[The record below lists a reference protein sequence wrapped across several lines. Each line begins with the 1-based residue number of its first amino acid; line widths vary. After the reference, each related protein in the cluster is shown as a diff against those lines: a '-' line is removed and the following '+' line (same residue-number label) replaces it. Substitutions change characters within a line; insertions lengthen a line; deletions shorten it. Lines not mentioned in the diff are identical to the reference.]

1 MATTQQLKE
10 REEIVKAYEREQKIR
25 MEQKE
30 LDKQKKSTNLL
41 DEGTDTL
48 TIINKDTGEVVRQ
61 GTTGTGGRSGGSGGS
76 GGGTKTSTV
85 TIGTPIYENVLDTEK
100 YQAYLD
106 AKKTEF
112 EKEQAEKVKQKEIE
126 VKAKQE
132 TERKRSLVKEKVMS
146 AVSTAKDV
154 IGGINASLAK
164 RRSESYKARQEKIV
178 EVANTELSKEF
189 EEMKTKYESEA
200 ESAKKDYMVRKQTG
214 TKYTTYTTTTVT
226 PAPECSVSQ
235 VSKDDNIPKVYTPQV
250 QAGLRSGELKIVDG
264 RVVQSKPVSFISS
277 NMSVKE
283 YEKYLQD
290 FTLTQ
295 EKQPSY
301 IDYLAGATPS
311 VKEFKIQD
319 YQMDVKKSINIV
331 PETRN
336 ASEYISP
343 IISATSKKTGSSNLD
358 DLKFKQ
364 AVESFSVAQT
374 TIMKPLTESTISQ
387 KVSAVNTFVADT
399 TNLFAPYKNL
409 SEGNF
414 LSAVV
419 KTPSYIVGTGAT
431 AVGSVVGLSAGIGE
445 FAGSQMIDY
454 YGLQGSADERLIKLL
469 SPESARKTLYLPIEA
484 TKASSLVA
492 GAGLNLLAWE
502 VSTGFSKTQEVAGGV
517 VKGTVESAFTDPI
530 KFGVETLVFDK
541 AFKGLKLATGF
552 SKTSVAVE
560 SGKSLA
566 KTSFLTKP
574 VTSAYV
580 QGEKIF
586 ATTTYKVK
594 VGGLLGS
601 SYEVVSKAIISKDDV
616 AKAMFNKNLL
626 KIGGVKNASSLVDD
640 VSKNIVNVS
649 DDVSVAVKKSLGK
662 SVTDLVKI
670 DGGDLTKFVSKT
682 GKSKAGRINLNDL
695 VGDFVFTKA
704 EGVTYVRPI
713 GLLETAK
720 VSLLGVEKSVGLKK
734 NVIEAE
740 KRVLGSKSTVSSV
753 LSVES
758 IAQVSPREIVSKSIK
773 DKVYSTTASG
783 KKLYNV
789 GLNQGVSDSTSLVL
803 QQTKNNL
810 SSFRRVVVEP
820 IVGKVK
826 GFKISLTGTKGKI
839 VSAESFVDESKLIS
853 PLQKFKTTDISFT
866 TDAGEVVLSKVK
878 VGKFP
883 IQTVLLEPA
892 KKSVLEGTG
901 AGFQKPLTYRIK
913 ERVMNLLQEPQ
924 KRLVDSQKLLTG
936 ETFTDIVPKDI
947 DIEKMLARFSTGAM
961 SGLGEASLKS
971 AQKGIGKI
979 TPSTNVGSVATGSG
993 LRLFVNQKI
1002 DSKTD
1007 SGLKVETKTDVASKT
1022 DTGRIRIGDEKIK
1035 DSFKT
1040 KSSTFTDVRTEFAKL
1055 RDSTSTKSMFESAS
1069 KQDSLSLFK
1078 VDYSSQTI
1086 NRVKTETKTRQDTRL
1101 RQDNALRFDLGR
1113 KQDYG
1118 LKVSQKVDVRLR
1130 QDLQPK
1136 TRTLELEAQKLKTP
1150 FPKIV
1155 VSPPKTPVILKS
1167 VKTPSFRAPL
1177 DNIRKI
1183 RERITIRKTK
1193 PIFQLKAD
1201 LFRKFASAERD
1212 IPVNPETIKL
1222 RGKLWGRFGSA
1233 RAFIP
1238 TKQLLEKNYIKRIGF
1253 NSGKEWI
1260 SV

>member
-1 MATTQQLKE
+1 MATF
-10 REEIVKAYEREQKIR
+10 
-25 MEQKE
+25 
-30 LDKQKKSTNLL
+30 NLL
-41 DEGTDTL
+41 EYSKKTPQERIADQFGVKPEQ
-48 TIINKDTGEVVRQ
+48 INPAVNNGQ
-61 GTTGTGGRSGGSGGS
+61 GTSPQPIVRNGQGTSPQPIVRCSGGGGSGGSGGGGSGGS
-76 GGGTKTSTV
+76 GGGTTTSTV

-112 EKEQAEKVKQKEIE
+112 EKEKAEKVKQKEIE

-311 VKEFKIQD
+311 I
-319 YQMDVKKSINIV
+319 KKAYPV
-331 PETRN
+331 DTKTLLVR
-336 ASEYISP
+336 EYVAPTPSGYVAP
-343 IISATSKKTGSSNLD
+343 TLGVISATSKKTGSSNLD

-374 TIMKPLTESTISQ
+374 TMMKPLTESTISQ

-445 FAGSQMIDY
+445 FASSQIIDY
-454 YGLQGSADERLIKLL
+454 YGLQGSADERFIKLL

-601 SYEVVSKAIISKDDV
+601 RYEVVSKAIISKDDV

-826 GFKISLTGTKGKI
+826 GFKTSLTGTKGKI

-936 ETFTDIVPKDI
+936 ETFTDIIPKDI
-947 DIEKMLARFSTGAM
+947 DIEKMLARFSTSAM

-993 LRLFVNQKI
+993 LRLLVNQKI

-1086 NRVKTETKTRQDTRL
+1086 NRVKTETRTRQDTRL

-1201 LFRKFASAERD
+1201 LFRKFVSAEGD

>member
-1 MATTQQLKE
+1 MASLINNPNWDFNKSYEENTKKTTKPTLIQQASKQGITLPDSLSDPKN
-10 REEIVKAYEREQKIR
+10 V
-25 MEQKE
+25 
-30 LDKQKKSTNLL
+30 DKS
-41 DEGTDTL
+41 
-48 TIINKDTGEVVRQ
+48 VVYS
-61 GTTGTGGRSGGSGGS
+61 GGGGSGGS

-226 PAPECSVSQ
+226 PAPEFSVSQ

-290 FTLTQ
+290 FNKPTSNAGSATLV
-295 EKQPSY
+295 
-301 IDYLAGATPS
+301 LAPS

-936 ETFTDIVPKDI
+936 ETFTDIIPKDI
-947 DIEKMLARFSTGAM
+947 DIEKMLARFSTSAM

-993 LRLFVNQKI
+993 LRLLVNQKI

-1086 NRVKTETKTRQDTRL
+1086 NRVKTETRTRQDTRL

-1136 TRTLELEAQKLKTP
+1136 TRTLEIEAQKLKTP

-1167 VKTPSFRAPL
+1167 IKTPSFRAPL

-1193 PIFQLKAD
+1193 PIFQLKSD

-1222 RGKLWGRFGSA
+1222 RGKLWGRLGSA

>member
-1 MATTQQLKE
+1 MVNMANYFNTFKQNQTTGKTDFRLNSSVTQPVSTSPTTQP
-10 REEIVKAYEREQKIR
+10 I
-25 MEQKE
+25 
-30 LDKQKKSTNLL
+30 KKS
-41 DEGTDTL
+41 
-48 TIINKDTGEVVRQ
+48 
-61 GTTGTGGRSGGSGGS
+61 GGSSGGS
-76 GGGTKTSTV
+76 GGGTTTTTE

-106 AKKTEF
+106 AKKAEF
-112 EKEQAEKVKQKEIE
+112 EKEQAEKVKQKEME

-164 RRSESYKARQEKIV
+164 RRSESYKKRQENIV

-189 EEMKTKYESEA
+189 EERKTKYEREA

-214 TKYTTYTTTTVT
+214 TKYTTYTTTTVA
-226 PAPECSVSQ
+226 PASDFSVSQ
-235 VSKDDNIPKVYTPQV
+235 VGKDDNIPKVYTPQV

-264 RVVQSKPVSFISS
+264 RIVQSKPVSFISS

-283 YEKYLQD
+283 YEKYVKD
-290 FTLTQ
+290 FNKPTSKTGGVDLV
-295 EKQPSY
+295 
-301 IDYLAGATPS
+301 LAPS
-311 VKEFKIQD
+311 VKEFKVQD
-319 YQMDVKKSINIV
+319 YQMDVKKSINVV

-336 ASEYISP
+336 VSEYVSP
-343 IISATSKKTGSSNLD
+343 IISVTSKKTVSSNLD

-364 AVESFSVAQT
+364 AVESFTTAQT
-374 TIMKPLTESTISQ
+374 TIMKPLTESKISQ

-399 TNLFAPYKNL
+399 TNLFSPYKNL
-409 SEGNF
+409 SEGDY

-419 KTPSYIVGTGAT
+419 KTPSYVVGVGAT
-431 AVGSVVGLSAGIGE
+431 AVGSVVGLSSGIGE
-445 FAGSQMIDY
+445 FAGSQIVDY
-454 YGLQGSADERLIKLL
+454 YGLQGSVDKRLTKLL

-484 TKASSLVA
+484 TKASSVVA
-492 GAGLNLLAWE
+492 GAGLGLLAWE
-502 VSTGFSKTQEVAGGV
+502 VGTGFSKTQEVAGGV

-574 VTSAYV
+574 ITSAYV

-594 VGGLLGS
+594 VGGLLGR
-601 SYEVVSKAIISKDDV
+601 SYEVVSKAVISKDDI
-616 AKAMFNKNLL
+616 AKAMFDKSLL
-626 KIGGVKNASSLVDD
+626 KLSGVKNVSSLVDD
-640 VSKNIVNVS
+640 VSKNVVS
-649 DDVSVAVKKSLGK
+649 VTDDVSVAVKESLGK

-734 NVIEAE
+734 TVIEAE
-740 KRVLGSKSTVSSV
+740 KRVLGSKRTVSSV
-753 LSVES
+753 LNVES
-758 IAQVSPREIVSKSIK
+758 IAQVSPREIVSKNVK
-773 DKVYSTTASG
+773 DKVYSTTADG

-789 GLNQGVSDSTSLVL
+789 GLNQGVSDSTSLIL
-803 QQTKNNL
+803 QQTRNNL

-826 GFKISLTGTKGKI
+826 GFKTSITGTKGSI

-883 IQTVLLEPA
+883 TQTVLLEPA
-892 KKSVLEGTG
+892 KKSVLEGVGT
-901 AGFQKPLTYRIK
+901 GFQKPLTYRIK

-924 KRLVDSQKLLTG
+924 KRLTDSQKLLTG
-936 ETFTDIVPKDI
+936 ETFTDIIPKDT
-947 DIEKMLARFSTGAM
+947 DIEKLLSRFSTGTM

-971 AQKGIGKI
+971 AQKGISQI
-979 TPSTNVGSVATGSG
+979 TPSSNLGSVATGGG
-993 LRLFVNQKI
+993 LRLLVNQKI

-1007 SGLKVETKTDVASKT
+1007 SGLKVETKTDVSSKT
-1022 DTGRIRIGDEKIK
+1022 DAGKIRTGDEKFR
-1035 DSFKT
+1035 DSFRT
-1040 KSSTFTDVRTEFAKL
+1040 RSETFTDVRTEFAKL

-1078 VDYSSQTI
+1078 IDYSNKTI
-1086 NRVKTETKTRQDTRL
+1086 NRIKTETRTRQDTRL

-1118 LKVSQKVDVRLR
+1118 LKVSQKVDTRLR

-1150 FPKIV
+1150 FPQIV

-1177 DNIRKI
+1177 DNIRKV

-1222 RGKLWGRFGSA
+1222 RGKLWGRLGSA